1 MKKYEQLTKYISL
14 IDLNNCGDWKNSDN
28 QKSDSSIDFPYLQ
41 YNEIVYKFIEDVIS
55 FCDKHEEFDFK
66 NYVEI
71 LKKAKIK
78 VGSLSDVDI
87 TKHNEKTIVLM
98 IFAAIRAERFCEGT
112 LMFYIKDGTLIRWLK
127 RLEEFDK
134 IKVNLLAFNFNNNI
148 FFIFNTI
155 FIFNANVIKNV
166 FFNITF

>member
-28 QKSDSSIDFPYLQ
+28 QKSDSYIDFPYLH

-134 IKVNLLAFNFNNNI
+134 IK
-148 FFIFNTI
+148 
-155 FIFNANVIKNV
+155 K
-166 FFNITF
+166 